1 MGKTAIARLEQKII
15 FDEVMLED
23 FGHVEDIEVVLLGE
37 DQRVSHKLLHSLL
50 IVVLNKVVVGVGSID
65 LVVVRI
71 VQYGGIQS
79 VVRDEI
85 SASISLVI
93 NDDPG
98 VNNLLSWQEEVTAFI
113 FSKLNMNGIVVL
125 KVLVQAQSN
134 LRHMSIGHD

>member
-37 DQRVSHKLLHSLL
+37 DESVSHKLLHALL
-50 IVVLNKVVVGVGSID
+50 IVVLDKVVVGVGSID
-65 LVVVRI
+65 LVVVGI

-79 VVRDEI
+79 VVGDEI
-85 SASISLVI
+85 GASISLVI
-93 NDDPG
+93 NDDPR
-98 VNNLLSWQEEVTAFI
+98 VNNLLSRQEEVTAFI
-113 FSKLNMNGIVVL
+113 FSKLNMNGIIVL
-125 KVLVQAQSN
+125 KMLVQAQSN

>member
-37 DQRVSHKLLHSLL
+37 DQSVSHKLLHALL
-50 IVVLNKVVVGVGSID
+50 IVVLDKVVVGVGSID

-79 VVRDEI
+79 VVRDEV
-85 SASISLVI
+85 SASISVV

-98 VNNLLSWQEEVTAFI
+98 VNNLLSWQEEVAAFI

>member
-37 DQRVSHKLLHSLL
+37 DESVSHKLLHALL
-50 IVVLNKVVVGVGSID
+50 IVVLDKVVVGVGSID

-71 VQYGGIQS
+71 VQYRRIQS
-79 VVRDEI
+79 VVRDEV
-85 SASISLVI
+85 SASISVV

-98 VNNLLSWQEEVTAFI
+98 VNNLLSWQEEVAAFI

-125 KVLVQAQSN
+125 KMLVQGQSN

>member
-23 FGHVEDIEVVLLGE
+23 FSHVEDIEVVLLGE
-37 DQRVSHKLLHSLL
+37 DESVSHKLLHALL
-50 IVVLNKVVVGVGSID
+50 IVVLDKVVVGVGSID

-71 VQYGGIQS
+71 VQYGRIQS
-79 VVRDEI
+79 VVRDEV
-85 SASISLVI
+85 SASISVV

-98 VNNLLSWQEEVTAFI
+98 VNNLLSWQEEVAAFI

-125 KVLVQAQSN
+125 KMLVQAQSN

>member
-37 DQRVSHKLLHSLL
+37 DQRVSHKLLHALL
-50 IVVLNKVVVGVGSID
+50 IVVLDKVVVGVGSID
-65 LVVVRI
+65 LVVVGI

-113 FSKLNMNGIVVL
+113 FSKLNMNGIIVL
-125 KVLVQAQSN
+125 KMLVQAQSN

>member
-23 FGHVEDIEVVLLGE
+23 FSHVEDIEVVLLGE

-50 IVVLNKVVVGVGSID
+50 IVVLHKVVVGVGSID

-71 VQYGGIQS
+71 VQYGRIQS
-79 VVRDEI
+79 VVRDEV

-125 KVLVQAQSN
+125 KMLVQAQSN

>member
-37 DQRVSHKLLHSLL
+37 DQRVSHKLLHALL
-50 IVVLNKVVVGVGSID
+50 IVVLHKVVVGVGSID
-65 LVVVRI
+65 LIVVRI

-79 VVRDEI
+79 VVRDEV
-85 SASISLVI
+85 SASISVV

-98 VNNLLSWQEEVTAFI
+98 VNNLLSWQEEVAAFI
-113 FSKLNMNGIVVL
+113 FSKLNVNGIVVL
-125 KVLVQAQSN
+125 KMLVQAQSN

>member
-23 FGHVEDIEVVLLGE
+23 FSHVEDIEVVLLGE

-50 IVVLNKVVVGVGSID
+50 IVVLHKVVVGVGSID

-71 VQYGGIQS
+71 VQYGRIQS
-79 VVRDEI
+79 VVRDEV
-85 SASISLVI
+85 SASISVV

-125 KVLVQAQSN
+125 KMLVQAQSN

>member
-37 DQRVSHKLLHSLL
+37 DQRVSHKLLHALL
-50 IVVLNKVVVGVGSID
+50 IVVLHKVVVGVGSID
-65 LVVVRI
+65 LIVVRI

-79 VVRDEI
+79 VVRDEV
-85 SASISLVI
+85 SASISVV

-125 KVLVQAQSN
+125 KMLVQAQSN

>member
-37 DQRVSHKLLHSLL
+37 DQRVSHKLLHALL
-50 IVVLNKVVVGVGSID
+50 IVVLDKVVVGVGSID

-79 VVRDEI
+79 VVRDEV
-85 SASISLVI
+85 SASISVV

-98 VNNLLSWQEEVTAFI
+98 VNNLLSWQEEVAAFI
-113 FSKLNMNGIVVL
+113 FSKLNMNGIIVL